1 MPELFGNSTLAQD
14 FPSND
19 LLGYAIDFTPLFN
32 HFHQTVFCI
41 TLV

>member
-19 LLGYAIDFTPLFN
+19 LLGCAIDFTPLLS
-32 HFHQTVFCI
+32 HFRKTIFCI